1 MKSVYFVLIAL
12 FFICCMN
19 TTKNNFDLSPIAL
32 NNSIQD
38 TNKIIK
44 SEQQWRKILNE
55 KSFNV
60 LRQKGT
66 ERAFTGKYWN
76 NKSKG
81 TYSCKGCANPLFK
94 SETKFKSGTGWP
106 SFFDKIG
113 VNVGVVKDYSFA
125 MVRDEVI
132 CNKCDGHLGH
142 VFNDGPKPTGLRYCI
157 NSAAL
162 SFIAE

>member
-12 FFICCMN
+12 FFICCMY
-19 TTKNNFDLSPIAL
+19 TTKNNFHLSLIDP

-81 TYSCKGCANPLFK
+81 TY
-94 SETKFKSGTGWP
+94 T
-106 SFFDKIG
+106 
-113 VNVGVVKDYSFA
+113 VG
-125 MVRDEVI
+125 M
-132 CNKCDGHLGH
+132 C
-142 VFNDGPKPTGLRYCI
+142 
-157 NSAAL
+157 
-162 SFIAE
+162 